1 MNVCQKIKLRASR
14 MQKVK
19 LGVHFCVSHWVRW
32 PEAVPFIV
40 LSGEG
45 RAESFHDCAVSIQH
59 LISSLRVLCAHNIV
73 PTTYFLRIQASMIL
87 NLSTLA
93 RLCLCHPLEANKYT
107 LLYRIRQSY
116 KKTTTINLLT

>member
-1 MNVCQKIKLRASR
+1 

-59 LISSLRVLCAHNIV
+59 LISPLRVFMRSQYSAN
-73 PTTYFLRIQASMIL
+73 
-87 NLSTLA
+87 NLFST
-93 RLCLCHPLEANKYT
+93 HPSQYDT
-107 LLYRIRQSY
+107 
-116 KKTTTINLLT
+116 

>member
-1 MNVCQKIKLRASR
+1 MNVCQKIKLRTSR

-19 LGVHFCVSHWVRW
+19 LSVCIFCVSHWVRW
-32 PEAVPFIV
+32 PEAVRSIV

-59 LISSLRVLCAHNIV
+59 LISPLRVLCAHNIV
-73 PTTYFLRIQASMIL
+73 LTTYFLRIQASMIL

-93 RLCLCHPLEANKYT
+93 RLCLCHPLEANK
-107 LLYRIRQSY
+107 
-116 KKTTTINLLT
+116 